1 MITSL
6 HQQLLASRQL
16 NSINSPAH
24 ILSTHSMA
32 RYNVNMVLFPPPF
45 RRRISWRLWLAKA
58 NPSLVCSLAILY
70 SVYVYDCIC
79 FKVCIYAYAYVYI
92 IIRFVL
98 FVCFFF

>member
-32 RYNVNMVLFPPPF
+32 RYNVNMVLFPLPSVAGLAGGCGW
-45 RRRISWRLWLAKA
+45 RRRTRLSSAVWRYY
-58 NPSLVCSLAILY
+58 ILY
-70 SVYVYDCIC
+70 MYMIVYVL
-79 FKVCIYAYAYVYI
+79 KYVYMHMRTCI
-92 IIRFVL
+92 LLFDLFCL
-98 FVCFFF
+98 FVFFF